1 MSTITLTHS
10 SSFCER
16 IVLGIL
22 AKMRKGRL
30 DLQMPDG
37 QILCFGNGEGGIHA
51 DLSILDADF
60 FRRCVLYGDIGFGEA
75 YVDGLWYSDSVTDVV
90 KWFLLNID
98 SAPNLS
104 GGATKSFLLGT
115 FRLLN
120 KLTHL
125 KRGNTLEG
133 ARKNISSHYDLSN
146 DFFSLWLDPTMTY
159 SGAFFASDDMSL
171 REAQVAKYDRLAHL
185 MKLKPQHHVLEI
197 GSGWGGNAIHMAE
210 KYGCKVTSITI
221 SGEQQKLA
229 AARVEEAGLTER
241 VKVVLEDYRCIR
253 GNFDRIVSIEM
264 LEAVGP
270 EYYENYFRQV
280 HSLLKPGGLLAL
292 QVITCPDSR
301 FKEIRKGVDW
311 IQKHIFPGSVLPS
324 VAAIN
329 NAVNRAG
336 ALTLVDVKD
345 FGLDYARTLS
355 VWRQNYN
362 QEKDKIDALGF
373 DEIFN
378 RKWNYYF
385 SYCEAAFATR
395 NINVLQLLYTR
406 PNNLSW

>member
-229 AARVEEAGLTER
+229 AARVEEAG
-241 VKVVLEDYRCIR
+241 
-253 GNFDRIVSIEM
+253 
-264 LEAVGP
+264 
-270 EYYENYFRQV
+270 
-280 HSLLKPGGLLAL
+280 
-292 QVITCPDSR
+292 
-301 FKEIRKGVDW
+301 
-311 IQKHIFPGSVLPS
+311 
-324 VAAIN
+324 
-329 NAVNRAG
+329 
-336 ALTLVDVKD
+336 
-345 FGLDYARTLS
+345 
-355 VWRQNYN
+355 
-362 QEKDKIDALGF
+362 
-373 DEIFN
+373 
-378 RKWNYYF
+378 
-385 SYCEAAFATR
+385 
-395 NINVLQLLYTR
+395 
-406 PNNLSW
+406 